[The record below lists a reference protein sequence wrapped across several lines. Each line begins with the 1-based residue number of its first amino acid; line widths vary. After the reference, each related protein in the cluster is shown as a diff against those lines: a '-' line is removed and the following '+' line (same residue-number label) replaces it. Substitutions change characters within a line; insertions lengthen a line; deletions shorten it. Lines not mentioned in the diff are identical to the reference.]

1 MKWKKRAAIASA
13 ALLMLA
19 CALWVIDKVRQAP
32 LVLAQGLSQ
41 AVGEKLHANPRV
53 VIRRT
58 VVVEEKKPIA
68 ELAVVSRATDVE
80 QRMTSEQYFSEAR
93 LSMRATFNVKAGFDL
108 RSQDF
113 LLELDPDG
121 KHARLVLTAP
131 RVLSLEMTQY
141 QVLED
146 KGGWWHKFSESQRE
160 LAFRQLQAQAKL
172 EAIRAGILEDCKA
185 EIQKWLASVP
195 SRFGLELEY
204 AFKYAGDSSKVSW
217 PQLSSPPAEG
227 EPGN

>member
-1 MKWKKRAAIASA
+1 MNWKKWVAVVLA

-19 CALWVIDKVRQAP
+19 GVLWVIDKVRQAP
-32 LVLAQGLSQ
+32 LALAQGLSQ

-68 ELAVVSRATDVE
+68 ELAVVSRTTDVE
-80 QRMTSEQYFSEAR
+80 QRMISEQYFSEAR

-108 RSQDF
+108 RSRDF

-121 KHARLVLTAP
+121 KHARLELTAP
-131 RVLSLEMTQY
+131 RVLSLELTQY

-160 LAFRQLQAQAKL
+160 MAFRHLQAQAKL
-172 EAIRAGILEDCKA
+172 EAIRAGILEDCKL

-195 SRFGLELEY
+195 SRFGLELEFAY
-204 AFKYAGDSSKVSW
+204 KRAGDPSVVPW
-217 PQLSSPPAEG
+217 RPFSSPPPAM
-227 EPGN
+227 